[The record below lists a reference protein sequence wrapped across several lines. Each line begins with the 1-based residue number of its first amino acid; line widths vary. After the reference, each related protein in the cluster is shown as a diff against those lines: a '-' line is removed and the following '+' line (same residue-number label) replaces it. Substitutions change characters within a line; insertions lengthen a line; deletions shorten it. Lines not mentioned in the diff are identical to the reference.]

1 MITRLSGCLAGFM
14 FALGASTAQAQEPP
28 LTLYEG
34 HAIRIV
40 TGANITGRYEEGD
53 TFRIGVLVNTSTQPT
68 TVTTSRAGTE
78 ITVPYYQNAVLD
90 DLYEVRLPFDPA
102 FVGPWTL
109 VVTRGA
115 ETAAT
120 EAAGLPALFPVPL
133 LEGLDVARVDGRAV
147 VSWTWP
153 DVSAAQALG
162 LRVEADVRVMQY
174 DNYDDFLIR
183 YGVHPSLI
191 PPGAPGDRYEV
202 TIPDGLE
209 GDKLFLFRVHLSFYG
224 ADGRLVA
231 QSITFA
237 PQLYATPL

>member
-1 MITRLSGCLAGFM
+1 MITRISGRLAGLV
-14 FALGASTAQAQEPP
+14 FALVASTAAAQEPP
-28 LTLYEG
+28 LTLYEA
-34 HAIRIV
+34 HAIRVV
-40 TGANITGRYEEGD
+40 TGANLTGRYEEGD
-53 TFRIGVLVNTSTQPT
+53 TFRIGVLVNTSIRPT
-68 TVTTSRAGTE
+68 TVATARAGAE
-78 ITVPYYQNAVLD
+78 IEVPYYQNAVLD

-109 VVTRGA
+109 IVTRGA
-115 ETAAT
+115 ETATT
-120 EAAGLPALFPVPL
+120 EAAGLPALFPVPF
-133 LEGLDVARVDGRAV
+133 LEGLDVAPVDGRAV
-147 VSWTWP
+147 LSWTWP

-162 LRVEADVRVMQY
+162 LRVEADVRVMQD

-191 PPGAPGDRYEV
+191 PPGAPGDTYEV

-237 PQLYATPL
+237 PRLYATPL